1 MPLWHKSFNGG
12 AGGNRN
18 TLIAFVVMLRVV
30 LCLVVVGFRTFV
42 EWRECDSF
50 RQVGTRVGTRVA
62 RECGEFVAHDIGG
75 EFIGRR

>member
-1 MPLWHKSFNGG
+1 
-12 AGGNRN
+12 
-18 TLIAFVVMLRVV
+18 MLRVV

-42 EWRECDSF
+42 EWRECDCF

-75 EFIGRR
+75 EFIGRRQKRGIDVECDRWCRVA